1 MKDGRNIE
9 DAKTNVSKA
18 FPAAGAAAYTDSI
31 DLVAAS
37 YVGDVEAVIA
47 SPALANLANTKTA
60 NLFVQESAEE
70 SANFANIGGLSLT
83 VTGGASGAAAA
94 TQRVRFPAGTKRYI
108 RLGVAVEANG
118 GDNTDSQAEIRLKY

>member
-18 FPAAGAAAYTDSI
+18 FPAADAAAYTDAI
-31 DLVAAS
+31 DLVADS

-60 NLFVQESAEE
+60 TLFVQESAEE
-70 SANFANIGGLSLT
+70 SANFANIGLSLT

-94 TQRVRFPAGTKRYI
+94 TQRVRFPAGTKRYV
-108 RLGVAVEANG
+108 RLGVEVEANG
-118 GDNTDSQAEIRLKY
+118 GDNTDSEAELRLKY